1 MLGHLVLNGG
11 EAFSPAARPLDSRWL
26 QLIRRA
32 HARPRV
38 VVIPAADVSGTRRQA
53 DRVMRYFNNLGT
65 FAEYTMIDSH
75 DAANARAHTL
85 ILDKVEGLVLTDG
98 SAIDMVE
105 RVRGTKTEA
114 ALRRALEERRAV
126 VMASGAGAMA
136 LGAVY
141 WMGGLWEPGLGIA
154 PQLAILPHHNLV
166 QMRLSPE
173 KLLADLPEGV
183 TIIGIDDLT
192 YLTWTPDNTYEVS
205 GKGEVMVYRSAE
217 QQDTYRDG
225 ATFALN

>member
-1 MLGHLVLNGG
+1 
-11 EAFSPAARPLDSRWL
+11 
-26 QLIRRA
+26 
-32 HARPRV
+32 
-38 VVIPAADVSGTRRQA
+38 
-53 DRVMRYFNNLGT
+53 
-65 FAEYTMIDSH
+65 
-75 DAANARAHTL
+75 
-85 ILDKVEGLVLTDG
+85 
-98 SAIDMVE
+98 
-105 RVRGTKTEA
+105 
-114 ALRRALEERRAV
+114 
-126 VMASGAGAMA
+126 MASGAGAMA